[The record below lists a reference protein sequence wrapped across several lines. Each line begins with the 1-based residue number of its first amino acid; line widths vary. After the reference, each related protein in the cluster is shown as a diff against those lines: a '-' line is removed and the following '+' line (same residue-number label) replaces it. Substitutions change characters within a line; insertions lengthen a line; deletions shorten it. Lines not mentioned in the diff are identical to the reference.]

1 MIIVG
6 NYNLLTEILH
16 LTGVKDCV
24 KLKSFGFEG
33 VETIALVFVLKNWTN
48 FCLEYEGKN
57 KTLKMCPLTGWLVK
71 KLKTNENCWNQWW

>member
-33 VETIALVFVLKNWTN
+33 VETIALAFVLKK
-48 FCLEYEGKN
+48 LN
-57 KTLKMCPLTGWLVK
+57 KFLFRI
-71 KLKTNENCWNQWW
+71 